1 MEPVDSAPPPHEAIE
16 LSDFIADEEQTP
28 LLLRKRVVFA
38 VAAGFLLLAGGYLL
52 AASIYDWTFT
62 INAQPL
68 QDWVEKWGLLGP
80 VVFIAVMALSVLFAP
95 IPNTPI
101 FIAAGLA
108 WGPLLGT
115 TYSMVGLLLGSVMA
129 FYTARY
135 VGRRY
140 LARLIGAKAAA
151 RLDHLAD
158 TMGGRVI
165 FWSRMLPAVNFD
177 WVSFVAGMT
186 SIRFRTF
193 FVYSL
198 LGMLLPTSVTVI
210 AGDGL
215 GKDLRITLAMG
226 GVWVLGIVASAAY
239 FWLIRRRSAA
249 RAMAER
255 QKASV
260 GTS

>member
-1 MEPVDSAPPPHEAIE
+1 
-16 LSDFIADEEQTP
+16 
-28 LLLRKRVVFA
+28 
-38 VAAGFLLLAGGYLL
+38 
-52 AASIYDWTFT
+52 
-62 INAQPL
+62 
-68 QDWVEKWGLLGP
+68 
-80 VVFIAVMALSVLFAP
+80 
-95 IPNTPI
+95 
-101 FIAAGLA
+101 
-108 WGPLLGT
+108 
-115 TYSMVGLLLGSVMA
+115 MVGLLLGSVMA

-239 FWLIRRRSAA
+239 FWLIRRRAAA